1 MIHRRHVLA
10 DTLHKLRSG
19 LDVTKRLRVT
29 FIGESAVDTGGPLRE
44 YFTILMRCIA
54 QNNSLFCGKENS
66 RVPMHNMLELERR
79 TFYFI
84 GSIVALSLV
93 HGGPAPSF
101 FSPAV
106 ADYIVHGVQNVRATI
121 DDVPDEQVQQKL
133 MKVNLYFYRIV
144 LI

>member
-1 MIHRRHVLA
+1 MALYES
-10 DTLHKLRSG
+10 TLL
-19 LDVTKRLRVT
+19 
-29 FIGESAVDTGGPLRE
+29 F
-44 YFTILMRCIA
+44 LMRCIA